1 MNPDLTQE
9 QEQALN
15 ENHGFVQGSSY
26 VLMSIDVFR
35 QTMGVGSDDELAAS
49 LKAIEQGL
57 ADVEAGRTRPY
68 REVLAELGSD
78 DAV

>member
-1 MNPDLTQE
+1 MKAELTKA

-35 QTMGVGSDDELAAS
+35 QTMGVGSDDQLAAS
-49 LKAIEQGL
+49 LKAIETGL